1 LTESNGAI
9 MTRFEIANLIIAMLA
24 LVGAV
29 WSTIISYRI
38 GRRQNQLQEHLLGF
52 EAARE
57 QDRLAASR
65 SASLRAWIER
75 GRDYK
80 LIIVNEGSSEAR
92 SIRTLIDNQP
102 ILSHSLVPRGSEEIT
117 QLGPG
122 ATISYLLAVTMGT
135 NPVIS
140 VSLSWQDDSG
150 EPEQWS
156 SQLNIF

>member
-1 LTESNGAI
+1 
-9 MTRFEIANLIIAMLA
+9 MTRFEIATLIIAVLA
-24 LVGAV
+24 LAGSI
-29 WSTIISYRI
+29 WSAITTSRN
-38 GRRQNQLQEHLLGF
+38 GKRQNELQERLLSL
-52 EAARE
+52 EDARE
-57 QDRLAASR
+57 RDRLGASR
-65 SASLRAWIER
+65 SANLRAWIER

-80 LIIVNEGSSEAR
+80 LIIMNEGSSEAR

-122 ATISYLLAVTMGT
+122 ATISYLLAVIMGT

-150 EPEQWS
+150 GPGQWS
-156 SQLNIF
+156 SQLNLF